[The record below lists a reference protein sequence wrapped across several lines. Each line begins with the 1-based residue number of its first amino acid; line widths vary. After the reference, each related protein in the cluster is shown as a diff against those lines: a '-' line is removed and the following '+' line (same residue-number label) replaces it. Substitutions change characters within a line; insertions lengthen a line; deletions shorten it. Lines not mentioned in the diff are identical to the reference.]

1 MTAPGRSADQSRK
14 SDLAQIHIARTA
26 LALDEETYRATL
38 QSVCG
43 VASSANLDRKGRLKL
58 LAHFKACGWANK
70 SPRRAKTPHV
80 PVAAGQPG
88 LVRVLWSELHDAG
101 LVRTNTD
108 EALGAWLRNRHMPER
123 PEWLSAKQLNTAI
136 EALKKWLKR

>member
-1 MTAPGRSADQSRK
+1 MTAPCRSAAHQRK
-14 SDLAQIHIARTA
+14 AELAQIHIARTA
-26 LALDEETYRATL
+26 LGLDEETYRATL

-43 VASSANLDRKGRLKL
+43 VKSSADLDWQGRHKL
-58 LAHFKACGWANK
+58 LAHFKGCGWTNK

-80 PVAAGQPG
+80 PVATGQPG
-88 LVRVLWSELHDAG
+88 LVRLLWSDLHDAG

-108 EALGAWLRNRHMPER
+108 EALGAWLRNRNMPER
-123 PEWLSAKQLNTAI
+123 PEWLTAKQLNTAI